1 MDLHPNQVSL
11 DVVNGSLNTINPFLS
26 EMGIVSAVGVRDTN
40 YPTTSSN
47 SNNHH
52 QQQYNNL
59 AHHLPVSPSS
69 RINNHVEKKSPDH
82 SRTEPRMVM
91 SEVEDEAL
99 FGASPLVQV
108 AMVSM
113 FCSLLAALT
122 YAICMY
128 VKVKALAQRLT
139 IYEGHA
145 TSAKKTFYPYY
156 ARDYNTQP
164 PQQASVVGYGRIVD
178 FVGGHS
184 K

>member
-1 MDLHPNQVSL
+1 MDLHPNQVSME
-11 DVVNGSLNTINPFLS
+11 VVNGSVNTINPFLS

-47 SNNHH
+47 SDNN
-52 QQQYNNL
+52 QKQQYNNL
-59 AHHLPVSPSS
+59 EHHLPGSS
-69 RINNHVEKKSPDH
+69 RINNHMEKKAPTT
-82 SRTEPRMVM
+82 SRTEPRMMM
-91 SEVEDEAL
+91 SEVEEDEAL
-99 FGASPLVQV
+99 FVASPSVLV

-128 VKVKALAQRLT
+128 VKVKALTQRLT

-156 ARDYNTQP
+156 ARNYITQ
-164 PQQASVVGYGRIVD
+164 PQQASVGYGRIVD